1 VIRSERRCPA
11 LGPYRR
17 WHEVEATSP
26 PLPLFRV
33 SCNEDFTKR
42 VSVILG
48 SKLIEGETRGLN
60 PTALVPVQRPLD
72 RVTPL
77 RRTRRSQSAAATMRR
92 TQVEDSGTC
101 DASTGA
107 GAGTAISAEAAVFV
121 GSKLT
126 CTGESRFMTC
136 VDPFR
141 RRPSLFR
148 ICRRNSNSSSRR
160 FGRSATGSRQ
170 SRPISHLLCATG
182 SPPAKQPCEVFC
194 PT

>member
-1 VIRSERRCPA
+1 MGSERRCPA
-11 LGPYRR
+11 LGPYRVPGR
-17 WHEVEATSP
+17 
-26 PLPLFRV
+26 RV
-33 SCNEDFTKR
+33 LSLAASYPGVKHAGR
-42 VSVILG
+42 P
-48 SKLIEGETRGLN
+48 R
-60 PTALVPVQRPLD
+60 TALGPVQQPLD
-72 RVTPL
+72 RVAPL

-107 GAGTAISAEAAVFV
+107 GAGTAISAEVAVFV

-126 CTGESRFMTC
+126 CTGESRFMLC

-160 FGRSATGSRQ
+160 FGRSVTGSRQ
-170 SRPISHLLCATG
+170 SRPISLPLCATG
-182 SPPAKQPCEVFC
+182 SPPAKQPAVVFC
-194 PT
+194 PI